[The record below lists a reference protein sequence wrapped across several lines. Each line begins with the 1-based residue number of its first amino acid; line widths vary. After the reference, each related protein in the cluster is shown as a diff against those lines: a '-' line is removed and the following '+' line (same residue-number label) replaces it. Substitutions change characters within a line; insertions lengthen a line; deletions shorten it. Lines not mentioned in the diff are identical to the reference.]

1 MTLKHPHLLAELKGK
16 IPGFGKFTPKSQA
29 RSPTGGSE
37 RLSKQQIDS
46 ILDKIGKEGMGALS
60 PRERDM
66 LKKAT
71 RG

>member
-1 MTLKHPHLLAELKGK
+1 MTLKHPNLLSEIKGK
-16 IPGFGKFTPKSQA
+16 LPGLVKSAPKSRTRRPA
-29 RSPTGGSE
+29 DGDG
-37 RLSKQQIDS
+37 RLSKEEVDR

-60 PRERDM
+60 LREREM